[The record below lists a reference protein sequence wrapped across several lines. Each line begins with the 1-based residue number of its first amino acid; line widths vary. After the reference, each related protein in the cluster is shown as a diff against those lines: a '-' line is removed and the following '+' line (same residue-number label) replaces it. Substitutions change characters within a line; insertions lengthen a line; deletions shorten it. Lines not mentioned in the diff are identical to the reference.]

1 MATKPKTKTK
11 AKVKVRVKPRKRAVP
26 DFDKLLDERLAERL
40 AALGRAFPPTR
51 APMTFIAVAHG
62 VPSEGAAILVR
73 LSDGTYRDGCVID
86 GIFCA
91 YNVAGEEFVPLE
103 HPERITH
110 WMEILDPVQRPTP
123 KESADG
129 PAPESE
135 DGP

>member
-1 MATKPKTKTK
+1 MAKKPKTKVRP
-11 AKVKVRVKPRKRAVP
+11 KVTIKVKPRKAKP
-26 DFDKLLDERLAERL
+26 DFDKLLDERLAARL
-40 AALGRAFPPTR
+40 AEHARQYPAQPLHR
-51 APMTFIAVAHG
+51 FISVAEG
-62 VPSEGAAILVR
+62 VPAEGDTILVR
-73 LSDGTYRDGCVID
+73 LNDGTYRDGCVID

-103 HPERITH
+103 NPERITH

-135 DGP
+135 DGPEV